1 VRSWAETIALVR
13 VQDFLDRTDRELK
26 AIVLEGDAVSELE
39 FEGVFDEDYLYF
51 FETFLAERTPEEVER
66 IVELLELQH
75 GAEILDCPCGH
86 GRISNALA
94 ARGYRV
100 TGLDATELFLER
112 AREDAAARGVLV
124 EYVHGDMR
132 ELPWR
137 ERFDG
142 LVNWFTSFGYFSDW
156 ENNAVLRG
164 FHEALKPGGRL
175 VLETQNVSRILL
187 DPQPLHVVGERE
199 GDLMIDRW
207 TLDAENARF
216 RTERL
221 VMRDGCARKAHFSV
235 RWFTPPELRSW
246 LEDAGFENVR
256 MPGLTPETRLV
267 VVADRAR

>member
-1 VRSWAETIALVR
+1 M
-13 VQDFLDRTDRELK
+13 
-26 AIVLEGDAVSELE
+26 SEFE

-51 FETFLAERTPEEVER
+51 YEGFLAERTPEEVER
-66 IVELLELQH
+66 ILELLELEP

-94 ARGYRV
+94 ERGFRV
-100 TGLDATELFLER
+100 TGLDTTELFLER
-112 AREDAAARGVLV
+112 AREDAAARGVEV

-142 LVNWFTSFGYFSDW
+142 LVNWFTSFGYFSDE
-156 ENNAVLRG
+156 ENKAVLRG
-164 FHEALKPGGRL
+164 FRDALRHGGRL
-175 VLETQNVSRILL
+175 VLETQNVSRIMLA
-187 DPQPLHVVGERE
+187 PQPIHVVGERD

-207 TLDAENARF
+207 ELDAENARF
-216 RTERL
+216 LTERL
-221 VMRDGCARKAHFSV
+221 VMRGGRARKAHFSV

-246 LEDAGFENVR
+246 LEEAGFENVR

-267 VVADRAR
+267 VVADRPR

>member
-1 VRSWAETIALVR
+1 
-13 VQDFLDRTDRELK
+13 
-26 AIVLEGDAVSELE
+26 VSEFE

-51 FETFLAERTPEEVER
+51 YEGFLAERTPEEVER
-66 IVELLELQH
+66 IVELLELPP

-94 ARGYRV
+94 ERGFRV
-100 TGLDATELFLER
+100 TGLDTTQLFLER
-112 AREDAAARGVLV
+112 AREDAEARGVEV

-142 LVNWFTSFGYFSDW
+142 LVNWFTSFGYFSDD
-156 ENNAVLRG
+156 ENKAVLRT
-164 FHEALKPGGRL
+164 FHDALRPEGRL
-175 VLETQNVSRILL
+175 VLETQNVSRIML
-187 DPQPLHVVGERE
+187 DPQPLHVVGERD

-216 RTERL
+216 QTERL
-221 VMRDGCARKAHFSV
+221 VMRDGRTRKAHFSV

-246 LEDAGFENVR
+246 LEEAGFENVR
-256 MPGLTPETRLV
+256 MPGLTAETRLV
-267 VVADRAR
+267 VVADRPR

>member
-1 VRSWAETIALVR
+1 
-13 VQDFLDRTDRELK
+13 
-26 AIVLEGDAVSELE
+26 VSEFE

-51 FETFLAERTPEEVER
+51 YEGFLAERTPEEVER
-66 IVELLELQH
+66 IVELLELPP

-94 ARGYRV
+94 ERGFRV
-100 TGLDATELFLER
+100 TGLDTTQLFLER
-112 AREDAAARGVLV
+112 AREDAEARGVEV

-142 LVNWFTSFGYFSDW
+142 LVNWFTSFGYFSDD
-156 ENNAVLRG
+156 ENKTVLRT
-164 FHEALKPGGRL
+164 FHDALRPEGRL
-175 VLETQNVSRILL
+175 VLETQNVSRIML
-187 DPQPLHVVGERE
+187 DPQPLHVVGERD

-216 RTERL
+216 QTERL
-221 VMRDGCARKAHFSV
+221 VMRDGRTRKAHFSV

-246 LEDAGFENVR
+246 LEEAGFENVR
-256 MPGLTPETRLV
+256 MPGLTAETRLV
-267 VVADRAR
+267 VVAERPR